1 MGGGFDPQEML
12 ERMPQTT
19 LAELKAGD
27 MIVVSSTSGADPTRL
42 TAIAL
47 VAGIDSIINA
57 MPAGGARPN
66 VGGGGGQDLGL
77 PGGIDLGIGLP

>member
-1 MGGGFDPQEML
+1 MGGGGEAQDML

-19 LAELKAGD
+19 LAELKPGD
-27 MIVVSSTSGADPTRL
+27 MIVVSSTTGADPTRL

-47 VAGIDSIINA
+47 VAGIDAVINA
-57 MPAGGARPN
+57 MPAAAARPN
-66 VGGGGGQDLGL
+66 AGGGQDLGL

>member
-1 MGGGFDPQEML
+1 ML

-47 VAGIDSIINA
+47 VAGIDAIINA
-57 MPAGGARPN
+57 MPAGGPSRPN
-66 VGGGGGQDLGL
+66 IGGGQDLGL

>member
-1 MGGGFDPQEML
+1 MMGGGFDPQEML
-12 ERMPQTT
+12 ERMPQLT

-47 VAGIDSIINA
+47 ISGMDAVINA
-57 MPAGGARPN
+57 LAARPATPN
-66 VGGGGGQDLGL
+66 IAGGQDLGL